1 MQTRIARE
9 SGLALRHVT
18 HLTGRSDAGG
28 QRWKPCAAGDD
39 KLRRMGEQSG
49 ASIETAQRAET
60 QLVARNVA
68 AVDTDGAFQRLL
80 QSAHEQAHQY
90 ARRLDSIEVEVNE
103 SAGRVNLNNPAS
115 ARQFLA
121 FLVDKQREILAI
133 LADARTSASGMA
145 EQMATVG
152 ANYQDVPDKAAP
164 NGNPA
169 PSAPS
174 APPGPSTPPPTPA
187 PAPPVPG
194 APEASGPDAAPQPPG
209 TRPAG
214 WLSPTHWVPDPEEPE
229 HTEPTD
235 TGGTGS
241 TATGP
246 RIPDS
251 VVRPASFHAPLR
263 QDSGATDT
271 TADNS
276 INPGSSWDTRT
287 TPAPTSAP
295 HYHQDPN
302 VPNTAAD
309 DSINP
314 GGTPHS
320 TGPGQRP
327 ITLDPNAL
335 GPRGYVEQVP
345 HSGQWVPADQA
356 DPNVF
361 TVAKG
366 ALAPYNSEQIG
377 TAPNGDTIWR
387 RTNPG
392 PR

>member
-1 MQTRIARE
+1 MNCVQERAAGEQRCEAGAT
-9 SGLALRHVT
+9 GGDTLRH
-18 HLTGRSDAGG
+18 
-28 QRWKPCAAGDD
+28 
-39 KLRRMGEQSG
+39 MGEQSG

-60 QLVARNVA
+60 QLVKRNID

-90 ARRLDSIEVEVNE
+90 ARRLDSIEIEVNE
-103 SAGRVNLNNPAS
+103 TAGRVNLNNPAS

-133 LADARTSASGMA
+133 LADAQTSSSGMA

-152 ANYQDVPDKAAP
+152 EKYLDVPDKTAQNGATAPAAP
-164 NGNPA
+164 A
-169 PSAPS
+169 
-174 APPGPSTPPPTPA
+174 APPGPSTPTPQPPTA
-187 PAPPVPG
+187 LVPAPP
-194 APEASGPDAAPQPPG
+194 APESPDGPGPDAAPQPSG
-209 TRPAG
+209 TRTAG
-214 WLSPTHWVPDPEEPE
+214 WQSPTHWAPDPEEPE

-235 TGGTGS
+235 PGGAGSNATGG
-241 TATGP
+241 

-251 VVRPASFHAPLR
+251 VVHPASFHAPLR
-263 QDSGATDT
+263 QDSGTTDT
-271 TADNS
+271 TADSS
-276 INPGSSWDTRT
+276 INPGSSWN
-287 TPAPTSAP
+287 TPAPPAT
-295 HYHQDPN
+295 HYHQDPS

-320 TGPGQRP
+320 TGPGHGP
-327 ITLDPNAL
+327 ITLAPNAL
-335 GPRGYVEQVP
+335 GPHDYVEQVP

-356 DPNVF
+356 DPKVF

-377 TAPNGDTIWR
+377 TAPNGDTVWR